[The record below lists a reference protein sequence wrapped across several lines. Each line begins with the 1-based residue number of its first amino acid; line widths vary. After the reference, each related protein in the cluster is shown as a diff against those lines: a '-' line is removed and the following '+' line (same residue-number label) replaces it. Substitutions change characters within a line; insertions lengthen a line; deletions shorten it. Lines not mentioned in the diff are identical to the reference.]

1 MKIVFASDKYFIWT
15 VKKITSFGRK
25 IGIATTIN
33 GSEDRQILHLDKNLK
48 KLFDLLDSTSW
59 LPLRTSG
66 LPEKEGSADQKAA
79 IAYISSVRWKVSCL
93 D

>member
-48 KLFDLLDSTSW
+48 KTIRSTRQYILAPTSYKW
-59 LPLRTSG
+59 LAGEGGVCR
-66 LPEKEGSADQKAA
+66 PEGGHR
-79 IAYISSVRWKVSCL
+79 IYGGV
-93 D
+93 